1 MTEWGV
7 VGVIIALVGL
17 FATMVKPIITL
28 TKTITRLTVVVERL
42 ENGQREQ
49 KDSAHTAH
57 QKLWEHNDKQDQ
69 RLDDHELRIGILEHK

>member
-28 TKTITRLTVVVERL
+28 TKTITRLTIVVERL

-49 KDSAHTAH
+49 KDSANTAH
-57 QKLWEHNDKQDQ
+57 QKLWAHNDEQDK
-69 RLDDHELRIGILEHK
+69 RLDNHELRIGLLEHK